1 MSVIKDFVNDIKKSV
16 LLRILV
22 EVFSTFGLGFASFF
36 FHKHDLELY
45 KIMLIW
51 AISPLASL
59 PVVIFSNTWN
69 IRKFLTIGLL
79 SFTAMNLSLLFYN
92 QFSYILFGIFN
103 GIALGYFWVSNNY
116 IFFLKSTN
124 AHHAKNMSINFALG
138 PLIGIVIPPI
148 GAILI
153 DSFNFKLFFLLTSV
167 LSLVPL
173 LYMRNDFFNHT
184 MKQSFREAD
193 KAFSGL
199 RLVAFFN
206 GALHFFQGNFLAIY
220 VLLYLKTEY
229 EISGMLSYLALMS
242 LIVSFGLAYASD
254 KYEKRT
260 TILYPLLFIM
270 ALLIILIPA
279 LKTLPGLI
287 TVIGIYAI
295 FDNLS
300 LPIRFA
306 APMDVVKPD
315 IGFWRCEEV
324 WGNLGRTIVFV
335 IAAVLVYSENYWAAF
350 GIFAI
355 MTAVFPF
362 IISFQINSL
371 KNSLTDSV

>member
-1 MSVIKDFVNDIKKSV
+1 MSAVKDFVKVLKKSV

-22 EVFSTFGLGFASFF
+22 EVFCTFGLGFASFY
-36 FHKHDLELY
+36 FHKQDLELY

-59 PVVIFSNTWN
+59 PVVIFSNTWKV
-69 IRKFLTIGLL
+69 RKFLIMGLL

-103 GIALGYFWVSNNY
+103 GLALGYFWVSNNY

-124 AHHAKNMSINFALG
+124 EHHAKNMSINFALG
-138 PLIGIVIPPI
+138 PLIAIAIPPL
-148 GAILI
+148 GALLI
-153 DSFNFKLFFLLTSV
+153 DGFGFKIFFLFTSII
-167 LSLVPL
+167 SLIPM
-173 LYMRNDFFNHT
+173 LYVRKDFFNHT

-199 RLVAFFN
+199 RLIAFFN

-220 VLLYLKTEY
+220 VLIYLKTEY

-242 LIVSFGLAYASD
+242 LLVSFALAYASD
-254 KYEKRT
+254 KYKKRT

-270 ALLIILIPA
+270 SMLIILIPT
-279 LKTLPGLI
+279 LKTLPALI
-287 TVIGIYAI
+287 TIIGIYAI

-306 APMDVVKPD
+306 VPMDVVKAD

-335 IAAVLVYSENYWAAF
+335 IAAALVYSENYWAAF
-350 GIFAI
+350 SMFAI

-362 IISFQINSL
+362 IISYQINSL
-371 KNSLTDSV
+371 KK